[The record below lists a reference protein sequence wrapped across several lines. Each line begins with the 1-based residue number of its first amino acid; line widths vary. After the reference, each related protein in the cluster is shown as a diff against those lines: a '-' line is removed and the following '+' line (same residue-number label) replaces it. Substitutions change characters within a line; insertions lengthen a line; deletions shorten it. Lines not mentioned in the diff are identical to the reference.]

1 VLLNVHN
8 VPIDVLLVLK
18 MLITVL
24 LVLLTELDS
33 MIVHVLPVCMKMMK
47 NNDKHVHLIV
57 KLV

>member
-1 VLLNVHN
+1 VLLNVLN

-33 MIVHVLPVCMKMMK
+33 MIVHVYPVCMKMMK
-47 NNDKHVHLIV
+47 NNVKHVHLIV